1 MSSGRLIVGAILLV
15 GIHGPAWAAPQDKPS
30 AEAIAFFES
39 QVRPL
44 LAASCFKCHGKA
56 PGKGSLLLSSRTGL
70 SAGGESGPVIVPGK
84 PDESLLISA
93 VRYQNGQLRMPPDGK
108 LPGEDIARLER
119 WVQEGATWTADELPL
134 SPQGR
139 LEGELTAEQRNFWSF
154 RPLNEYTIPSVRA
167 EEWPRGPID
176 QWILSRLEQRGL
188 AVSEPADKRTLL
200 RRATF
205 DLTGL
210 PPTPHEID
218 AFLADE
224 SPGAFVAVVE
234 RLLASPQYGERWGRH
249 WLDVVRYADARD
261 LIQLPAESDFREAWR
276 YRDWVISA
284 FNRDLP
290 YDQFIRLQLAGDL
303 LQPTD
308 PNQIDIEALVAT
320 GMLAIADFVPG
331 DVDKEQMIADYVN
344 DQIDVVGRGVMGLTL
359 TCARCHDHKF
369 DPISTRDYYAL
380 AGIFFSTRLI
390 PGPVPGNTPLVRVP
404 LLSSVEL
411 KAAEAHAAR
420 DKQRIAELSQAVQ
433 VAADSE
439 RLSYLGQLV
448 CTQTPRYLLAACDYL
463 HRRDGEERST
473 VIEIA
478 TADKLDEATLA
489 RWLKYVENHPH
500 PALSPQLATV
510 DRVEREQSVQELGRK
525 LLAIARRRQT
535 SNVEDPTARILSES
549 EILRFRADDPRIQ
562 TNDAGQVTVWPD
574 HGGLS
579 QDASTVAETQG
590 PTLARS
596 RDRGPSRTVFRFDGR
611 QMLQAPHSVPSIG
624 SLFVVFRPAQQ
635 APPGQRLVGWEDSSA
650 GLHGLGLMLESSASL
665 RAIARRG
672 GANGDVV
679 TSLPDS
685 TDFRL
690 LSITWGPAGVTI
702 HVNGVAMGTNQSI
715 DAVTSAPDI
724 PALHIGGPGSGA
736 SAKFCGDLAELRVY
750 RAQLDA
756 EVRGRCEAELRQR
769 WMDATNQADPASD
782 LLEDLHDELMS
793 LRGPFWADQAER
805 DRFLPEDA
813 RARLA
818 STSQELE
825 ALKKKP
831 TLEIPRAV
839 VVQEG
844 GPPGTQH
851 DGFGD
856 AAVYIRGNP
865 ATRGPLVPRGFP
877 RVLAG
882 EKQAPIRQGSGRREL
897 ADWLTRPDHPLTAR
911 VMVNRI
917 WQHHFGTGLVPTST
931 NFGARGER
939 PSHPELLDYLAR
951 RFVASG
957 WSVKSMHRLIM
968 LSSVYQQSS
977 RASQTSLVADPE
989 NRLLGRMNRRRLEA
1003 EAIRDNLLAV
1013 AGRLNTNP
1021 GGPGFL
1027 DAAVP
1032 RRSVYLMSVR
1042 TGAKA
1047 AEFGPL
1053 FDGPDC
1059 SAIVEQR
1066 SQSTVAPQALFLLN
1080 DPFVMDMAGALAE
1093 RVAREAPLLTRESR
1107 IDRVYQ
1113 IAIGRPPTAAEVEI
1127 AQGLLGQH
1135 PDTDAWS
1142 RFCHVVICTNE
1153 FIYVD

>member
-1 MSSGRLIVGAILLV
+1 VSPGRFVVGAVLLI
-15 GIHGPAWAAPQDKPS
+15 GIHGPVWAVAQDKPS
-30 AEAIAFFES
+30 AEIIAFFDS

-44 LAASCFKCHGKA
+44 LAARCFKCHGKA
-56 PGKGSLLLSSRTGL
+56 PGKGSLLLSSQTGL
-70 SAGGESGPVIVPGK
+70 SVGGDSGPVIVPGK

-108 LPGEDIARLER
+108 LPEEDIARLER
-119 WVQEGATWTADELPL
+119 WVQEGAIWTADELPVA
-134 SPQGR
+134 PGR
-139 LEGELTAEQRNFWSF
+139 LESELTAEQRNFWSF
-154 RPLNEYTIPSVRA
+154 RPLDDAALPSVRA
-167 EEWPRGPID
+167 DGWPQGPID
-176 QWILSRLEQRGL
+176 RWILSRLEQRGL
-188 AVSEPADKRTLL
+188 AASEPADKRTLL

-210 PPTPHEID
+210 PPTRREID

-224 SPGAFVAVVE
+224 SPGAFAAVVE
-234 RLLASPQYGERWGRH
+234 RLLASPHYGERWGRH

-308 PNQIDIEALVAT
+308 PNQIDKEALVAT

-359 TCARCHDHKF
+359 ACARCHDHKF
-369 DPISTRDYYAL
+369 DPISTHDYYAL

-411 KAAEAHAAR
+411 KAVEARAAS
-420 DKQRIAELSQAVQ
+420 DKQRLAALSQAAQ

-439 RLSYLGQLV
+439 RLTYLGQWV
-448 CTQTPRYLLAACDYL
+448 GAQTPRYLLAAWDYL
-463 HRRDGEERST
+463 HRTAGEERST
-473 VIEIA
+473 VTEIA
-478 TADKLDEATLA
+478 TAGKLDEATFA

-500 PALSPQLATV
+500 PALSPQLAAA
-510 DRVEREQSVQELGRK
+510 DRVERERSVQKLGPK

-535 SNVEDPTARILSES
+535 TNVEDPTAQILAES
-549 EILRFRADDPRIQ
+549 EILRFQADDPRIQ

-579 QDASTVAETQG
+579 QDASPVSGTPG
-590 PTLARS
+590 PTLAACS
-596 RDRGPSRTVFRFDGR
+596 DHGQSRTVLRFDGH
-611 QMLQAPHSVPSIG
+611 QMLQAPHGVPSVG
-624 SLFVVFRPAQQ
+624 SLFIVFRPAQQ
-635 APPGQRLVGWEDSSA
+635 APSGQRLIGWEDASV
-650 GLHGLGLMLESSASL
+650 GQHGLGLMLEASGSL
-665 RAIARRG
+665 HAIVRRS
-672 GANGDVV
+672 GANGDIV
-679 TSLPDS
+679 TSPPLS
-685 TDFRL
+685 TDFQL
-690 LSITWGPAGVTI
+690 VSITWGPAGVTV
-702 HVNGVAMGTNQSI
+702 HVNGVAMGTNQSV
-715 DAVTSAPDI
+715 DGVSSAPDI

-736 SAKFCGDLAELRVY
+736 SARFYC
-750 RAQLDA
+750 AQLDA
-756 EVRGRCEAELRQR
+756 RARGRCEAELRQR
-769 WMDATNQADPASD
+769 WMAISGQAASPSDP
-782 LLEDLHDELMS
+782 LEDLYNELLS
-793 LRGPFWADQAER
+793 LRGPFWADQTER

-818 STSQELE
+818 SMSQELE

-831 TLEIPRAV
+831 ALEIPRAV

-851 DGFGD
+851 EGFRD

-865 ATRGPLVPRGFP
+865 ATHGPRVPRGFP

-882 EKQAPIRQGSGRREL
+882 GNQAPIRQGSGRREL
-897 ADWLTRPDHPLTAR
+897 ADWVTRTDHPLTAR

-917 WQHHFGTGLVPTST
+917 WQHHFGAGLVRTST

-951 RFVASG
+951 HFLASG

-977 RASQTSLVADPE
+977 RASQASLVADPE

-1027 DAAVP
+1027 DAVVP

-1093 RVAREAPLLTRESR
+1093 RVAQEVPSVGQEAR
-1107 IDRVYQ
+1107 IDRMYQ
-1113 IAIGRPPTAAEVEI
+1113 IAIGRPPTAAEIEI
-1127 AQGLLGQH
+1127 ARGLLGQQ
-1135 PDTDAWS
+1135 PDADAWS
-1142 RFCHVVICTNE
+1142 RFCHVVLCTNE